1 VSTVTLKWTGGVQFL
16 AADENGHTVVTDAS
30 AGSVDGANGHG
41 WKPPDL
47 LLVSLAACAAIDVV
61 RILDKKRRPP
71 SRIEISLGRHNAPE
85 PPWPI
90 ERIEVHYLVHGRRLT
105 EKVVRDAVRLAEEKY
120 CSVAASL
127 TSEIVHTFT
136 IVNEDGGE

>member
-1 VSTVTLKWTGGVQFL
+1 VSKVTLKWTGGAQFL
-16 AADENGHTVVTDAS
+16 AADENGHTVVTDAM
-30 AGSVDGANGHG
+30 AGGVEGGNGHG

-61 RILDKKRRPP
+61 RILNKKRRPP
-71 SRIEISLGRHNAPE
+71 SRVEISLARHNATE

-90 ERIEVHYLVHGRRLT
+90 ERIEIHYLVHGRRLT
-105 EKVVRDAVRLAEEKY
+105 EKAVRDAVRLSEEKY

-127 TSEIVHTFT
+127 KSEIVHTFT
-136 IVNEDGGE
+136 IVNENGDE